1 MGHIREC
8 HGDLHLGNVL
18 QLGDETTVFDAIE
31 FDEELRWID
40 TLDDIAFLAMDLL
53 AHGRRDLAFLLLN
66 AYLEASGDYD
76 GLPALLHGV
85 ARFGSLAR

>member
-18 QLGDETTVFDAIE
+18 QLGDETTAFDAIE

-40 TLDDIAFLAMDLL
+40 TIEDLAFLTMDLL
-53 AHGRRDLAFLLLN
+53 AHDRRDLAFLLLN
-66 AYLEASGDYD
+66 AYLEASSDYA
-76 GLPALLHGV
+76 GLPRCA
-85 ARFGSLAR
+85 S